1 MGRMGEDGKEG
12 GRERERW
19 KLGREGREREKSEED
34 NVRHASS
41 STERCETDE
50 ESSVLYG
57 STGTPVVAATAM
69 KPVIE
74 GEGGMETCHRGRGRM
89 EMPKRESHVLLHN
102 VLWVYC

>member
-1 MGRMGEDGKEG
+1 MGEDGKEG

-34 NVRHASS
+34 NVRRASS